1 MDLKSAGSR
10 HNVDSYAFESNLKGG
25 LNIRETPQHKL
36 SLQFNERNLIKI
48 IDLDDK
54 LSAMEK
60 EELTKLIRAEKAK
73 YHERAN
79 QRFDSKLNWSIMIKP
94 ACNDERNEIMRK
106 FKY

>member
-10 HNVDSYAFESNLKGG
+10 HNLDSYAFESNMKP

-60 EELTKLIRAEKAK
+60 EELTKLIRAEKVK
-73 YHERAN
+73 YHEKAN
-79 QRFDSKLNWSIMIKP
+79 HRFDSKKNWSIMIKP
-94 ACNDERNEIMRK
+94 
-106 FKY
+106 